1 MGALFDHQEVQPS
14 ENYVAQYCE
23 MLSVILEEGKNN
35 EIPKEVKST
44 WKEYLEWNDF
54 TRAEE
59 IYIKLYSSELQENRV
74 PRSWGGYGGYGA
86 TWLQKQKEPL
96 FIC

>member
-1 MGALFDHQEVQPS
+1 MWSWRKE
-14 ENYVAQYCE
+14 
-23 MLSVILEEGKNN
+23 KNN

-59 IYIKLYSSELQENRV
+59 IYLKLYSSELQEIVFQEVGEDMVDMELLDYKNK
-74 PRSWGGYGGYGA
+74 RS
-86 TWLQKQKEPL
+86 LDL
-96 FIC
+96 FVRIIYSLYKFG